1 MSPEIILGALCF
13 RSLNNQ
19 SLFEVI
25 KPDRQIVSEQIG
37 IRESV
42 TLFNTPTM
50 IGLPVESGMF
60 QSISMIGKM
69 LGAFMAALRAYGLE
83 EKFIFD
89 RLNSDY
95 RTVNDEVYIL
105 DKLSR
110 VAKISY

>member
-50 IGLPVESGMF
+50 IARRINV
-60 QSISMIGKM
+60 
-69 LGAFMAALRAYGLE
+69 
-83 EKFIFD
+83 
-89 RLNSDY
+89 
-95 RTVNDEVYIL
+95 
-105 DKLSR
+105 
-110 VAKISY
+110 